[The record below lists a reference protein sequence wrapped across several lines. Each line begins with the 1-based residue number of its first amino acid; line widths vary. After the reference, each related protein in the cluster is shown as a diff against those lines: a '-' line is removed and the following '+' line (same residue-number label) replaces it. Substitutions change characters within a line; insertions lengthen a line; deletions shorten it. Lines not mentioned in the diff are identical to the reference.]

1 MSRYKASLIH
11 LIGSA
16 FVLSVVFLL
25 ISQVWY
31 PGVLF
36 TKSAGIKLLTIV
48 ATVDLVVGP
57 LITLIIFDVKKNLI
71 KMDMAII
78 LVCQICFMSYG
89 MWTVF
94 ASRPVYIAFTGT
106 NFYMVKANEIEKSAL
121 KQVQTEQFKHL
132 PLFGPEFV
140 GTKQPDDLKTRN
152 DLVFAGAAGMGI
164 QNLPQYYVPLVQVQ
178 KQIIA
183 VAKKSQQFILIEPET
198 KRLLAQYEKNHSSI
212 PASFVLLSYRGF
224 SLFVAVNA
232 KTGEVIEII

>member
-1 MSRYKASLIH
+1 MSRYRASLIH

-16 FVLSVVFLL
+16 IVLFLVFLL

-36 TKSAGIKLLTIV
+36 AKSAGIKLLMLV
-48 ATVDLVVGP
+48 ACIDLIVGP
-57 LITLIIFDVKKNLI
+57 LITLIVFDAKKRLI
-71 KMDMAII
+71 KVDMAII
-78 LVCQICFMSYG
+78 LFCQICFMSYG

-94 ASRPVYIAFTGT
+94 SSRPVYIAFTGT

-121 KQVQTEQFKHL
+121 KQVQIEQFKHL

-152 DLVFAGAAGMGI
+152 DIVFAGAGGMGV
-164 QNLPQYYVPLVQVQ
+164 QNLPQYYIPLVQVQ

-183 VAKKSQQFILIEPET
+183 AAKKSQQFTLIEPES
-198 KRLLAQYEKNHSSI
+198 KKLLAQYEKSHSSI
-212 PASFVLLSYRGF
+212 PVSFVLLSYRGF

-232 KTGEVIEII
+232 KTGEIIEII